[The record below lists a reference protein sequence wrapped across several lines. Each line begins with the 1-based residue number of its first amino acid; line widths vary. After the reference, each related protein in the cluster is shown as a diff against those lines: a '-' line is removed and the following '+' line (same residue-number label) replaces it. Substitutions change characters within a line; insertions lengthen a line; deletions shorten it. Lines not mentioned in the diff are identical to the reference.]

1 MAKATAGMPEP
12 GDAWAFQNGKADD
25 VYPMPKEGTGPLE
38 PDTSYL
44 CVVDSEGNAFSSTPG
59 DGARETPFVPGFGF
73 IISSVLGSIFTH
85 TSRTRSSILTGRRPS
100 LPRCCARTSTS
111 ARGRARPRRAD
122 AADRRG
128 PRGTAGPLRR
138 RTAQARPE
146 AYLQADF
153 AALLETV
160 ALGAGLELAAE

>member
-1 MAKATAGMPEP
+1 
-12 GDAWAFQNGKADD
+12 
-25 VYPMPKEGTGPLE
+25 MPKEGTGPLE

-122 AADRRG
+122 AAD
-128 PRGTAGPLRR
+128 A
-138 RTAQARPE
+138 AARE
-146 AYLQADF
+146 ALQAHF
-153 AALLETV
+153 GAARLKLDPRPTSRQTSRRC
-160 ALGAGLELAAE
+160 